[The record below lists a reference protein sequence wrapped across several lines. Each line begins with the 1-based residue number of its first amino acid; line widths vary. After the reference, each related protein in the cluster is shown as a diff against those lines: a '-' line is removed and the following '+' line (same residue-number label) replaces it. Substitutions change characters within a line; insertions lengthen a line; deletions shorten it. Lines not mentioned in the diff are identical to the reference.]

1 MHYNNKETNKYTL
14 NKAFSICIDSLIHS
28 SAAARANANAAEILI
43 EAISKRIENG
53 ATNDGNEMDGAIG
66 GQSSVVKICTR
77 TYCSL
82 IN

>member
-53 ATNDGNEMDGAIG
+53 ATNDGNEMNGAIG

>member
-1 MHYNNKETNKYTL
+1 M
-14 NKAFSICIDSLIHS
+14 A
-28 SAAARANANAAEILI
+28 AAEILI

-53 ATNDGNEMDGAIG
+53 ATNDGKEMDGAIG

-77 TYCSL
+77 SL

>member
-1 MHYNNKETNKYTL
+1 MHYNNKETNKYAL

>member
-1 MHYNNKETNKYTL
+1 MMHYNNKETNKYAL

-28 SAAARANANAAEILI
+28 SAAARANANANAAEILI

-77 TYCSL
+77 T
-82 IN
+82 